1 MRIGRQGLSDGEVS
15 GRDKGEGYEMRSG
28 GGEGCG
34 GAEVDK
40 RWTRD
45 AEMEIV
51 RGEVERKGLAS
62 ATQRERCAT
71 RTLRPI
77 CERQGQEQG

>member
-1 MRIGRQGLSDGEVS
+1 
-15 GRDKGEGYEMRSG
+15 MRSG

-45 AEMEIV
+45 AEVDKSDGAEIV

-77 CERQGQEQG
+77 CERQDQEQG

>member
-1 MRIGRQGLSDGEVS
+1 
-15 GRDKGEGYEMRSG
+15 MRSG

-45 AEMEIV
+45 AEVDKSDRAEIV

-77 CERQGQEQG
+77 CERQDQEQG

>member
-1 MRIGRQGLSDGEVS
+1 MDVEV
-15 GRDKGEGYEMRSG
+15 R
-28 GGEGCG
+28 
-34 GAEVDK
+34 
-40 RWTRD
+40 RWTRGGQ
-45 AEMEIV
+45 EMRRWTRVTGAEIV

-77 CERQGQEQG
+77 CERQDQEQGCDDEQEELSG

>member
-1 MRIGRQGLSDGEVS
+1 MWRC
-15 GRDKGEGYEMRSG
+15 G
-28 GGEGCG
+28 GGQELTG
-34 GAEVDK
+34 V
-40 RWTRD
+40 
-45 AEMEIV
+45 EIV

-77 CERQGQEQG
+77 CERQDQEQG

>member
-1 MRIGRQGLSDGEVS
+1 
-15 GRDKGEGYEMRSG
+15 MRSG

-34 GAEVDK
+34 GAEVDQ

-45 AEMEIV
+45 AEVDRVTGAEIV

-77 CERQGQEQG
+77 CERQDQEQG

>member
-1 MRIGRQGLSDGEVS
+1 
-15 GRDKGEGYEMRSG
+15 MRSG

-45 AEMEIV
+45 AEVDKSDGAEIV
-51 RGEVERKGLAS
+51 RGEVEQKGLAS

-77 CERQGQEQG
+77 CERQDQEQG